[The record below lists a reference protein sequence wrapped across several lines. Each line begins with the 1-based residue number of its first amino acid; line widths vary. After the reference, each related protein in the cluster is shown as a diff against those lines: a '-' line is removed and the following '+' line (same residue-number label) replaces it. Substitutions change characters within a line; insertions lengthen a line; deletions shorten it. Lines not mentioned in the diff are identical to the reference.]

1 MLPGAQS
8 TQVMARFFRIELL
21 SSKQE
26 VRSLPAALVHRRA
39 TEGLDV
45 HGDLLQRFRLR
56 LGVDLRQHSF
66 NLSVR
71 DSGIPFRDAA
81 GLRMSSGPEGV
92 HRIPVFDQEPELS
105 DLATFEAK
113 GKRLERT
120 VKLAPFSLR
129 VHSDQRNGVLV
140 ACQNLDRFDANGAPD
155 SSRAFPKNPK
165 TSALPV

>member
-1 MLPGAQS
+1 
-8 TQVMARFFRIELL
+8 
-21 SSKQE
+21 
-26 VRSLPAALVHRRA
+26 
-39 TEGLDV
+39 V

-71 DSGIPFRDAA
+71 DSGIPFRDTA

-113 GKRLERT
+113 GKRLELT

-140 ACQNLDRFDANGAPD
+140 ACQNVDRFDANGAAGEL
-155 SSRAFPKNPK
+155 SS
-165 TSALPV
+165 LPEEPENLGLPGIIP